1 MATKTSTSGGRGVRP
16 QQNLDASKT
25 VPFWSERWNETALPL
40 ITKRSETKYRRNMY
54 IPRNHRHLQ
63 LSKDMPLHRPS
74 LSLSLSLLFA
84 FRLTSPLIHPQFAP
98 TGIYIWVVL
107 LRKPGAI
114 NSPFLSALNVT
125 RRRIKLRPPE
135 EQASSENRSENGVN
149 RRASPL
155 SPLFLFLFFSF
166 FYVRINV
173 ANGRIFIFRANVRLV
188 PSKGEKAVS
197 YLPKICRSLSLS
209 LSLECNIV
217 SSQVGRIRLRFGGF
231 FLKKLGNLA
240 ALSPALCSLSRRSS
254 RGSFEHGCSPR
265 YF

>member
-1 MATKTSTSGGRGVRP
+1 MERDSASADNETLRNKIPQEYVHTAESQTLAAVEGYASTSAV
-16 QQNLDASKT
+16 
-25 VPFWSERWNETALPL
+25 
-40 ITKRSETKYRRNMY
+40 
-54 IPRNHRHLQ
+54 
-63 LSKDMPLHRPS
+63 
-74 LSLSLSLLFA
+74 SLSLSLLFA
-84 FRLTSPLIHPQFAP
+84 SRLTSPLIHPQFAP

-188 PSKGEKAVS
+188 PSKGEKAV
-197 YLPKICRSLSLS
+197 PKFAKNMQISLSLS
-209 LSLECNIV
+209 RV
-217 SSQVGRIRLRFGGF
+217 
-231 FLKKLGNLA
+231 
-240 ALSPALCSLSRRSS
+240 
-254 RGSFEHGCSPR
+254 
-265 YF
+265 